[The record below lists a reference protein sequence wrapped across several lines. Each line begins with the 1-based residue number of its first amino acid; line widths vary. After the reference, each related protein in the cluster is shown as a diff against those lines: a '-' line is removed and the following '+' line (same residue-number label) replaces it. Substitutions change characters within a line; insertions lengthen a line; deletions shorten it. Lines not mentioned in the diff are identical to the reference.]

1 MRNNFV
7 AGLVAAAVTLAG
19 AIPAA
24 AEDTRAFK
32 PTGQWTLDYGEDYC
46 RLLRPF
52 SDGKSEVAL
61 AFERIQPGPFMR
73 MVLVGQNLA
82 TKSRAQE
89 LEWNFEPSGT
99 ARKARHAQSK
109 TDEKLDYL
117 NLGPVTIAEFQ
128 PPAPGSPPPAYD
140 RAAEKAAAKP
150 LAAIA
155 IDGGMVEPMRIDTG
169 SLESAIGAL
178 QACADDLA
186 GSWGL
191 DRASLA
197 SSTPAMPVDGGVGW
211 LGMEIPFNEYSRFAG
226 GGNQVRLMVDAAGE
240 PTSCHIHWP
249 TLSDTTNKKICSALM
264 RKAKFMPAKDASGTP
279 ITGFWVGSP
288 LFLGPPMPG
297 GRRG

>member
-109 TDEKLDYL
+109 TDEKLD
-117 NLGPVTIAEFQ
+117 
-128 PPAPGSPPPAYD
+128 
-140 RAAEKAAAKP
+140 
-150 LAAIA
+150 
-155 IDGGMVEPMRIDTG
+155 
-169 SLESAIGAL
+169 
-178 QACADDLA
+178 
-186 GSWGL
+186 
-191 DRASLA
+191 
-197 SSTPAMPVDGGVGW
+197 
-211 LGMEIPFNEYSRFAG
+211 
-226 GGNQVRLMVDAAGE
+226 
-240 PTSCHIHWP
+240 
-249 TLSDTTNKKICSALM
+249 
-264 RKAKFMPAKDASGTP
+264 
-279 ITGFWVGSP
+279 
-288 LFLGPPMPG
+288 
-297 GRRG
+297 